1 MSSALL
7 DKGRPE
13 IPACWAFES
22 GAEYKLGRPA
32 HGWAAYW
39 EGLGGTESFF
49 REQAKEYV
57 VNLECAVTLNRNAH
71 VLDFGCG
78 FGFVA
83 ETLAPKVGKVFLWD
97 ASANMRRR
105 SRRNLA
111 DHQNIFYLDLS
122 DPQAT
127 AGELKFDLIVV
138 NSVVQY
144 MSLEQFAVCLVMWR
158 TMLAP
163 GGGIVVSD
171 LIAPEYNSFSDFVDL
186 LKFSIQRNV
195 LGSALLQAMRD
206 LGRYWMMRR
215 SCPLARISVAELSEI
230 GEAAHLSVN
239 CLPRNLTHFRR
250 RLTAV
255 FYSGEPVNLIRAFAT

>member
-1 MSSALL
+1 MSRTLL
-7 DKGRPE
+7 DKRRPE
-13 IPACWAFES
+13 IPACWTFES
-22 GAEYKLGRPA
+22 GAENNPGQPA

-57 VNLECAVTLNRNAH
+57 FNLECTVALNPNTH

-111 DHQNIFYLDLS
+111 DHQKICYLDLS
-122 DPQAT
+122 DPQAI
-127 AGELKFDLIVV
+127 AGELKFDLIIV

-158 TMLAP
+158 TMLVP
-163 GGGIVVSD
+163 DGCIVVSD
-171 LIAPEYNSFSDFVDL
+171 LIPPDYKSMSDLIDL
-186 LKFSIQRNV
+186 VKFSIQRNV

-215 SCPLARISVAELSEI
+215 SCPLARISVAELSERSK
-230 GEAAHLSVN
+230 AADLSVS
-239 CLPRNLTHFRR
+239 CLPRNLTYFRG

-255 FYSGEPVNLIRAFAT
+255 FHQENQLN

>member
-1 MSSALL
+1 MSSTLL
-7 DKGRPE
+7 DKERPE

-22 GAEYKLGRPA
+22 GAEYNPGRPA

-57 VNLECAVTLNRNAH
+57 VNLESAVTLNRNAH

-105 SRRNLA
+105 TRYNLA
-111 DHQNIFYLDLS
+111 PHQNIHFLDLS
-122 DPQAT
+122 EPQAI
-127 AGELKFDLIVV
+127 ARELKFDLVIV

-144 MSLEQFAVCLVMWR
+144 MSLDQFAASLMMWR
-158 TMLAP
+158 TMLAA
-163 GGGIVVSD
+163 GGRIVVSD
-171 LIAPEYNSFSDFVDL
+171 LIPPDHNSISDLVDL
-186 LKFSIQRNV
+186 LKFSIRRNV

-215 SCPLARISVAELSEI
+215 SCPLARIGVEELSEI
-230 GEAAHLSVN
+230 SKAADLSLS
-239 CLPRNLTHFRR
+239 CLPSNLTQFRR

-255 FYSGEPVNLIRAFAT
+255 FTQQNRVQLNSM